1 MGRIKSEAR
10 TTNDPYPRAPDKVE
24 TFTIL
29 PPAADATRL
38 VPQPAADE
46 HPVLASKSMFVG
58 VPVRR
63 PTPERPTRG
72 SESESE
78 SEADSDTPLAV
89 DATTL
94 KRKNPNG
101 AADKTLKSSQS
112 CKRARTVK
120 KL

>member
-24 TFTIL
+24 TFTVL

-46 HPVLASKSMFVG
+46 HPALAGKSMFGG

-63 PTPERPTRG
+63 PTLERPARG
-72 SESESE
+72 
-78 SEADSDTPLAV
+78 SEADSEDDSAAASLVASSPAAKRVKVERTEPDDTNSVAMSYEQLYGV
-89 DATTL
+89 
-94 KRKNPNG
+94 
-101 AADKTLKSSQS
+101 
-112 CKRARTVK
+112 
-120 KL
+120 